1 MSLRSAIDQVLIIFG
16 VLIIVT
22 VVALLEQESWTPLGM
37 AMGGILLVGLGI
49 YRLGHRVLPN
59 RRVYIGLR
67 SEVDYFIRL
76 VRRLNLYTLQNENDQ
91 IEILR
96 QEMKNSVDRMVS
108 LAGRPGTVQS
118 GGDETSES

>member
-22 VVALLEQESWTPLGM
+22 VVALLEQESWTPLAM

>member
-1 MSLRSAIDQVLIIFG
+1 MSLRSAIDQVLIILG
-16 VLIIVT
+16 VLLVVT
-22 VVALLEQESWTPLGM
+22 VVTLLEQDSWTPLVVVM
-37 AMGGILLVGLGI
+37 IGILLVGLGI

-76 VRRLNLYTLQNENDQ
+76 VRRLNSNTLQNENDQ
-91 IEILR
+91 VEILR

-108 LAGRPGTVQS
+108 LAGRPGT
-118 GGDETSES
+118 TPPSED

>member
-1 MSLRSAIDQVLIIFG
+1 M
-16 VLIIVT
+16 
-22 VVALLEQESWTPLGM
+22 ALLEQDSWTPLVVVM
-37 AMGGILLVGLGI
+37 TGILLVGLGI

-76 VRRLNLYTLQNENDQ
+76 VRRLNSNTLQNENDQ
-91 IEILR
+91 VEILR

-108 LAGRPGTVQS
+108 LAGRPGTTPPYE
-118 GGDETSES
+118 D

>member
-1 MSLRSAIDQVLIIFG
+1 MSLRSAIDQVLIILG
-16 VLIIVT
+16 VLLVVT
-22 VVALLEQESWTPLGM
+22 VVALLEQDSWTPLVVVM
-37 AMGGILLVGLGI
+37 IGILLVGLGI

-76 VRRLNLYTLQNENDQ
+76 VRRLNSNTLQNENAQ
-91 IEILR
+91 VEILR

-108 LAGRPGTVQS
+108 LAGRPGTPPPAE
-118 GGDETSES
+118 D

>member
-22 VVALLEQESWTPLGM
+22 VVALLEQESWTPLAM

-118 GGDETSES
+118 GRDETSEP